1 MEKQWSPRQEE
12 VKQKF
17 INARG
22 KWKWSAMWDTILE
35 LDPDIIDAYAD
46 YSSVAEKR
54 EVLELKMRKLICV
67 AIDSVTGCLNANGL
81 KNHMKHSLQLGISVA
96 EILET
101 LEITSMVGACSYTLG
116 VPLLTDAMQARGFS
130 LAAQELDE
138 NQKQLKKA
146 YIEKHH
152 GYWTDE
158 KENILKLDPE
168 YFETFSKFE
177 EVPCE
182 SGPLSEKE
190 RELLYIAVHAAPVTL
205 HREELKYHIDRALDC
220 GASMKEIAEVFEIV
234 STLGIHAITM
244 GVPILKEAIAE
255 VEAEKKAIAEVEA
268 EKKA

>member
-1 MEKQWSPRQEE
+1 MEKQWTPRQEE

-17 INARG
+17 IEARG

-54 EVLELKMRKLICV
+54 EILELKMRKLICV

-101 LEITSMVGACSYTLG
+101 LEITSMVGSCTYDLG
-116 VPLLTDAMQARGFS
+116 MPLLIDAMQARGVS
-130 LAAQELDE
+130 IAAIELNDR
-138 NQKQLKKA
+138 QKALKKQ
-146 YIEKHH
+146 YIESHN
-152 GYWTDE
+152 GYWTDA
-158 KENILKLDPE
+158 KENILKLDPD
-168 YFETFSKFE
+168 YFETFTKFE
-177 EVPCE
+177 EVPAK

-205 HREELKYHIDRALDC
+205 HKDALKYHIDRALEC
-220 GASMKEIAEVFEIV
+220 GATMQEIAEVFEIV

-255 VEAEKKAIAEVEA
+255 VEAEKAAA
-268 EKKA
+268 QTEK

>member
-1 MEKQWSPRQEE
+1 MERQWTPRQEE

-17 INARG
+17 IDARG

-101 LEITSMVGACSYTLG
+101 LEITSMVGTCSYSLG
-116 VPLLTDAMQARGFS
+116 VPLLIDSMQERGFS
-130 LAAQELDE
+130 VAGIEMDE
-138 NQKQLKKA
+138 RRMALKKA
-146 YIEKHH
+146 YMESHN

-177 EVPCE
+177 DVPKK

-205 HREELKYHIDRALDC
+205 HREALKYHIDRALDA
-220 GASMKEIAEVFEIV
+220 GAEMKEIVEVFEIV

-244 GVPILKEAIAE
+244 GVPILKEAISE
-255 VEAEKKAIAEVEA
+255 VNAEKEQNK
-268 EKKA
+268 

>member
-1 MEKQWSPRQEE
+1 MERQWTPRQEE

-17 INARG
+17 IDARG

-81 KNHMKHSLQLGISVA
+81 KNHMKHSLQLGIRVE

-101 LEITSMVGACSYTLG
+101 LEITSTVGTCTYDLG
-116 VPLLTDAMQARGFS
+116 MPLLIEAMQARGVS
-130 LAAQELDE
+130 VAAIELDDRR
-138 NQKQLKKA
+138 KALKKA
-146 YIEKHH
+146 YMDSHG
-152 GYWTDE
+152 GYWTDA
-158 KENILKLDPE
+158 KENILSVDPD

-177 EVPCE
+177 SVPE
-182 SGPLSEKE
+182 KSGPLSEKE

-205 HREELKYHIDRALDC
+205 HRDALKYHIEKALDI
-220 GASMKEIAEVFEIV
+220 GITMEEIAEVFEIV

-255 VEAEKKAIAEVEA
+255 VAAEKE
-268 EKKA
+268 EK

>member
-1 MEKQWSPRQEE
+1 MEKQWTPRQEE

-17 INARG
+17 IEARG

-67 AIDSVTGCLNANGL
+67 AIDSVTG
-81 KNHMKHSLQLGISVA
+81 GISVA

-101 LEITSMVGACSYTLG
+101 LEITSMVGSCTYDLG
-116 VPLLTDAMQARGFS
+116 MPLLIDAMQARGVS
-130 LAAQELDE
+130 IAAIELDDR
-138 NQKQLKKA
+138 QKALKKQ
-146 YIEKHH
+146 YIESHN
-152 GYWTDE
+152 GYWTDA
-158 KENILKLDPE
+158 KENILKLDPD
-168 YFETFSKFE
+168 YFETFTKFE
-177 EVPCE
+177 EVPAK

-205 HREELKYHIDRALDC
+205 HRDALKYHIDRALEC
-220 GASMKEIAEVFEIV
+220 GATMQEIAEVFEIV

-255 VEAEKKAIAEVEA
+255 VEAEKAAEQKAE
-268 EKKA
+268 

>member
-1 MEKQWSPRQEE
+1 MERQWSPHQEE

-22 KWKWSAMWDTILE
+22 AWKWSAMWDTILE
-35 LDPDIIDAYAD
+35 LDPDIISAYAD

-101 LEITSMVGACSYTLG
+101 LEITSMVGTCCYSLG
-116 VPLLTDAMQARGFS
+116 IPLLMDSLQARGVS
-130 LAAQELDE
+130 VAAIELNDR
-138 NQKQLKKA
+138 QKALKKE
-146 YIEKHH
+146 YIETHN

-168 YFETFSKFE
+168 YFETFSNFE
-177 EVPCE
+177 DVPRK

-190 RELLYIAVHAAPVTL
+190 RELLYVAVHAAPVTL
-205 HREELKYHIDRALDC
+205 HKDALKYHIDCALDA
-220 GASMKEIAEVFEIV
+220 GASMQEIVEVFEIV

-244 GVPILKEAIAE
+244 GVPLLKEAITE
-255 VEAEKKAIAEVEA
+255 VEAEKESK
-268 EKKA
+268 